1 MSGVKSILLC
11 CFKMLNFFKRMKYLF
26 FVFSLDLF
34 DEHVQDGFS
43 NHFLY
48 GVLLWC
54 HQFSQ
59 SCKCVCACLF
69 DLCRQLT
76 GLDHFSPWLF
86 FFSVTNKFPFT
97 TMFACSVL
105 ESMTPLWAGTKS
117 WAASMVLKE
126 TSWCIKMPW
135 RRLPW
140 NLRTS
145 TCPGSPLMG

>member
-59 SCKCVCACLF
+59 SCKCVCVFVWFMQAIDWSRPLQSMTFFFFRSLINFRLQPCLVVVYWSLWPHF
-69 DLCRQLT
+69 ELGQSHELRQWSSRKPADASKCLGDGCPET
-76 GLDHFSPWLF
+76 SAPVRALDHH
-86 FFSVTNKFPFT
+86 
-97 TMFACSVL
+97 
-105 ESMTPLWAGTKS
+105 
-117 WAASMVLKE
+117 
-126 TSWCIKMPW
+126 
-135 RRLPW
+135 
-140 NLRTS
+140 
-145 TCPGSPLMG
+145 

>member
-59 SCKCVCACLF
+59 SCKCVCVFVWFMQAIDWSRPL
-69 DLCRQLT
+69 QSMT
-76 GLDHFSPWLF
+76 F

-97 TMFACSVL
+97 TMFGCSVL